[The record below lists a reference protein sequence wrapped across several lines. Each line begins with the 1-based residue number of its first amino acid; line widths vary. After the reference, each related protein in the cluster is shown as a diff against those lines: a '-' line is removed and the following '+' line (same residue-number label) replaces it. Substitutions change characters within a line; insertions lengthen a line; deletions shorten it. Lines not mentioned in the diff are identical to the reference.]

1 MSNSPAENALMLV
14 GVLPSRKDYE
24 IARLLGWY
32 RIPMRMA
39 PKIVDVDYLAF
50 YQTSAF
56 GIEHR
61 WRIEAFAEV
70 KGHELT
76 TRREL
81 LRDEPDHPRANE
93 EYYKIQLGPLQ
104 IRKNPIPA
112 EKWKRITFFYTLG
125 HLFNQA
131 QTISELVVKTDER
144 EILWQSLRERTSASD
159 IYAQKMGTDLSSLDP
174 TLAKFLESLT
184 GFEPESEE
192 DEFFEI

>member
-1 MSNSPAENALMLV
+1 MNNSPEENALMLV
-14 GVLPSRKDYE
+14 GVMPSQKDYE

-50 YQTSAF
+50 YQTGAF
-56 GIEHR
+56 GVEHR
-61 WRIEAFAEV
+61 WQIEAFAEV

-104 IRKNPIPA
+104 IRKNPIRA

-131 QTISELVVKTDER
+131 LAINELVVKTVER
-144 EILWQSLRERTSASD
+144 EILWQNLRERALTVGV
-159 IYAQKMGTDLSSLDP
+159 YGQRTETELSSFDP
-174 TLAKFLESLT
+174 TIAKFLGSLT
-184 GFEPESEE
+184 GLESQE
-192 DEFFEI
+192 DELFEI